1 MKVLIIGHG
10 LLGKE
15 LVRQSGW
22 DYISRHDNGIDFRNP
37 ETYAHHL
44 DDYDCVLNCIANTDT
59 YSDDKEAHWDV
70 NYEGVAN
77 LVDLCNE
84 KSKKLVHISTDYVY
98 TNSKKNCKETEVP
111 VHCPTWYG
119 YTKLLGDG
127 HVQLKSKN
135 YLLIRCTHKPTP
147 FPYDGAYV
155 NLIGNFDY
163 VDNIGKIIIK
173 LVEGDASGIYNVG
186 TELKSMYQMAKETSD
201 HVKPIN
207 AVCDSNMPSDVS
219 MDITK
224 LKDFLS

>member
-44 DDYDCVLNCIANTDT
+44 DNYDCVLNCVANTDT

-119 YTKLLGDG
+119 YTKLLGDA
-127 HVQLKSKN
+127 HVQLKSMN

-147 FPYDGAYV
+147 FPYEKAYV
-155 NLIGNFDY
+155 NQIGNFDY
-163 VDNIGKIIIK
+163 VDDISTKIISLITK
-173 LVEGDASGIYNVG
+173 GCEGVYNVG
-186 TELKSMYQMAKETSD
+186 TPLKSMYGLAKRTNDDVE
-201 HVKPIN
+201 PIN
-207 AVCDSNMPSDVS
+207 AVCHEDMPLDVS
-219 MDITK
+219 MNINK
-224 LKDFLS
+224 MEKELS